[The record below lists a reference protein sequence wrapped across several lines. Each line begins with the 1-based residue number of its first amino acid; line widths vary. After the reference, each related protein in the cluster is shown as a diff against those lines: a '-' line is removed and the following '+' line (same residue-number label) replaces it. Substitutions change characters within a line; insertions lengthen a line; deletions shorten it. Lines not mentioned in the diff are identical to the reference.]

1 VNEAGAWVHAPPRH
15 AMDQLKVTINRAVV
29 GRPVKFRNS
38 MRAKGNEQAME
49 IGHYLLN
56 IIARCTPG

>member
-1 VNEAGAWVHAPPRH
+1 
-15 AMDQLKVTINRAVV
+15 MDQLKVTINRAVV